1 MNLEFIIFID
11 VNLINNVDDNTLF
24 MRFNGAVYLNT
35 LFYLRVF
42 NVLHFRAESFSRH
55 KPETASNEGVPGAL
69 RKKPQNCTTGSF
81 AV

>member
-35 LFYLRVF
+35 LFYLRGF
-42 NVLHFRAESFSRH
+42 NVLQFQSEIFQQA
-55 KPETASNEGVPGAL
+55 
-69 RKKPQNCTTGSF
+69 
-81 AV
+81 